1 MNATPVWLSGRF
13 IAEDAARVPASS
25 PAVTHGVG
33 AFETL
38 RVAKGRAPLVA
49 LHAARLTTACHALG
63 IAPPAADWDAVIA
76 GLAERQQ
83 RSSGVARITASRD
96 FALVTL
102 APLPRGLARERCE
115 GIGLE
120 SVRIR
125 WGIAAIKSTSR
136 LPLVLA
142 EGTYAEEVLLR
153 GERGALLETSR
164 SNFFAVTDAGVV
176 TAPSPTVLPGIARGL
191 VVELARGFGARVR
204 LRAPRTSELPR
215 LREAFVTNAVRG
227 VRPVHSIDGTRL
239 AVRDDSLTFR
249 LQKALGQRMG
259 V

>member
-1 MNATPVWLSGRF
+1 MSATPVWLSGRF
-13 IAEDAARVPASS
+13 IAEDAARVPATSL
-25 PAVTHGVG
+25 AVTHGVG

-38 RVAKGRAPLVA
+38 RVAKARAPLVA
-49 LHAARLTTACHALG
+49 LHAARLATACHALG
-63 IAPPAADWDAVIA
+63 ISPPAADWDAVIA
-76 GLAERQQ
+76 GLAERQR
-83 RSSGVARITASRD
+83 RSSGVARITVSHD
-96 FALVTL
+96 FALATL
-102 APLPRGLARERCE
+102 APLPRGMARERTE

-125 WGIAAIKSTSR
+125 WGVAAIKSTSR

-142 EGTYAEEVLLR
+142 EGADADEVLLR

-164 SNFFAVTDAGVV
+164 SNFFAVTDGGVI

-191 VVELARGFGARVR
+191 VVELARGFGVRVR
-204 LRAPRTSELPR
+204 LRAPRTRELPG

-239 AVRDDSLTFR
+239 AVRDGSLTFR
-249 LQKALGQRMG
+249 LQRALDQRMG